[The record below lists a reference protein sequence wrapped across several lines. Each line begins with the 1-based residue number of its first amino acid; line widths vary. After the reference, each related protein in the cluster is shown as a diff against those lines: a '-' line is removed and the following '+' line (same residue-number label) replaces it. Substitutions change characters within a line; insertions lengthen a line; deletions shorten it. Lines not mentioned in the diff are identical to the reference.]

1 MTLFHQYPVKLQC
14 YRSLDSFIIPKEKN
28 LELLLQFFMG
38 IVGLFFHI
46 LFLSPMRWIRQ
57 LLQIKDAVTCGL
69 LGRWSVSFKTA
80 CAPPDWILFS
90 S

>member
-1 MTLFHQYPVKLQC
+1 
-14 YRSLDSFIIPKEKN
+14 
-28 LELLLQFFMG
+28 LQFIMG

-69 LGRWSVSFKTA
+69 LNDGVS
-80 CAPPDWILFS
+80 CSRLRVPPLVGFCSPREVKLSWGDGAKKLELGV
-90 S
+90 